1 LIIHSFS
8 AKNNTRVEKLMS
20 NTNPVVSVIIPT
32 YNQADLLKKSLQ
44 SLLDQTFPDWE
55 AIVID
60 NNSEDDTKEIVE
72 NLQDHRIIY
81 KTIHNQGIIAASRN
95 LGIHCAKGDYIAF
108 LDSDDLWYPSK
119 LSECLKEM
127 QQGKEIVCHRLW
139 IRKDGILQNKLIPTP
154 PHQNFYKTLLYKGN
168 SVIATSAVMM
178 KKQCFDRCGVFS
190 EDPGMATAEDYELWL
205 RLTKS
210 NIRWGFISEV
220 LGEYTVHSKNASSN
234 VKRQMLAEEKVVMKY
249 FKENESPHIDERLS
263 YRKRRV
269 MIVFHAGMR
278 VWQSGHRRDSIPYFF
293 KGLSKIFC

>member
-1 LIIHSFS
+1 MNSP
-8 AKNNTRVEKLMS
+8 
-20 NTNPVVSVIIPT
+20 NPVVSVIIPT
-32 YNQADLLKKSLQ
+32 YNQADLLQKALQ
-44 SLLDQTFPDWE
+44 SVINQTFPDWE

-60 NNSEDDTKEIVE
+60 NYSEDNTKEVVE

-108 LDSDDLWYPSK
+108 LDSDDLWYPLK
-119 LSECLKEM
+119 LSECLKKM

-154 PHQNFYKTLLYKGN
+154 SYQNFYKTLLYKGN
-168 SVIATSAVMM
+168 SVIATSAVMI

-190 EDPGMATAEDYELWL
+190 EDPGMVTAEDYELWL

-210 NIRWGFISEV
+210 NIRWGFIPEV
-220 LGEYTVHSKNASSN
+220 LGEYTVHSKNASSD
-234 VKRQMLAEEKVVMKY
+234 VRKQMLAEEKVVIKY
-249 FKENESPHIDERLS
+249 FKEIDSPRIDERLS

-269 MIVFHAGMR
+269 MIVFRAGKR
-278 VWQSGHRRDSIPYFF
+278 VWQSGQRCDSIPYFF
-293 KGLSKIFC
+293 KGLSKIFY